1 MPVLGIKT
9 LDDID
14 VSGKHVLVRV
24 DFNSPIDPQTGR
36 ILDDTRIRT
45 HGEKTIRELVDR
57 RAKITIIAHQGRKGE
72 PDFVSLSE
80 HARVLERVIER
91 PVKFVDDIFGEKAVD
106 AIKSLKEGDVLL
118 LENVRFWDGETTK
131 AAPEEHAKS
140 ELVKRLA
147 PLFDVFVMDAFAAA
161 HRLHASIVGF
171 IPAVSEIAVG
181 RVMEAELKA
190 LERVRNNPRHPCVYI
205 LGGAKAEDSANVA
218 RAVLSQG
225 IADYVLTGG
234 LVANLFLHAQGHDLG
249 KPNASLLEKKGFI
262 ELVPEVKKLLADYGD
277 RVILPVDLAID
288 KDGRREIIKLSS
300 LPTPYAIK
308 DIGDETIETY
318 AQLVER
324 AETIVM
330 NGPMGVFEEEA
341 FATGTAGLFE
351 AISRSKG
358 FSLIGGGH
366 TIAAAKTLGY
376 SDKVSF
382 ISTGGGA
389 LMRYLSKGTLPVIE
403 ALKRYGR

>member
-9 LDDID
+9 LDDVD
-14 VSGKHVLVRV
+14 VTGKHVLVRV

-91 PVKFVDDIFGEKAVD
+91 PVKFVDDIFGEKSVD

-147 PLFDVFVMDAFAAA
+147 PFFDVFVMDAFAAA

-171 IPAVSEIAVG
+171 IPAVSEVAVG

-234 LVANLFLHAQGHDLG
+234 LVANLFLYAQGHDLG
-249 KPNASLLEKKGFI
+249 KPNTSLLEKKGFI
-262 ELVPEVKKLLADYGD
+262 ELIPEVKKLLAEYGD

-288 KDGRREIIKLSS
+288 KDGRRETIKLSS

-318 AQLVER
+318 ARLVER

-341 FATGTAGLFE
+341 FAVGTARLFE
-351 AISRSKG
+351 AISRSGG

-366 TIAAAKTLGY
+366 TIAAAKALGY

-389 LMRYLSKGTLPVIE
+389 LMRYLSRGTLPVIE
-403 ALKRYGR
+403 ALKKYGR